1 MYPPRETIPLITR
14 DEPERQ
20 QFIIVFIV
28 LFFLDDRLDARLR
41 VRGRQCRVQAANR
54 DQLITGFT
62 GTWQRGGFSGVFA

>member
-1 MYPPRETIPLITR
+1 MYLPRETIPLITR

-41 VRGRQCRVQAANR
+41 VRGRQCRVQAE
-54 DQLITGFT
+54 TGPAYHGLFNCT
-62 GTWQRGGFSGVFA
+62 IKSGNFVSH